1 MPLLWVNMRDFSVI
15 DVVNYVPL
23 MATVLTSILSLVL
36 ARATLRYAAASD
48 KSLELAREEFEREWS
63 PELHIKL
70 ERVSPT
76 EANIIITNLGR
87 ISVLLELVQL
97 RKISHGVPFERYFLN
112 DPLIG
117 GTSWNRSIG
126 ERLLALTGRDF
137 DGSISLSGTF
147 YAGGRMYRSDW
158 FRFDVQVEDGKIM
171 IIHPII
177 VAGRRARVL
186 ETRAAVQARRE
197 LVKDVA
203 EELVGK

>member
-1 MPLLWVNMRDFSVI
+1 MPLLWVNMRDVAVS
-15 DVVNYVPL
+15 DVVNYIPL
-23 MATVLTSILSLVL
+23 MATVLTSVLSLVL

-97 RKISHGVPFERYFLN
+97 RKISAGVPFDRYFLN

-117 GTSWNRSIG
+117 GSSWNRSIG
-126 ERLLALTGRDF
+126 ERLLALTGSEF
-137 DGSISLSGTF
+137 DGSISLSATF

-158 FRFDVQVEDGKIM
+158 FRFDVQVEHGKIM

-203 EELVGK
+203 EELVGG